1 MYNQL
6 HGYCMGTVIIP
17 QNCLIN
23 NQLMGCKFL
32 VGTFQWVK
40 LQQFN
45 LLSIVECNAHLVNLQ
60 NIGNP
65 EYVIR

>member
-6 HGYCMGTVIIP
+6 HGYCMGTVIIS

-23 NQLMGCKFL
+23 NQVMRCRFL
-32 VGTFQWVK
+32 VGTFE

-45 LLSIVECNAHLVNLQ
+45 LLSIVEFNAHLVNLH
-60 NIGNP
+60 NIGNTDR
-65 EYVIR
+65 ILM